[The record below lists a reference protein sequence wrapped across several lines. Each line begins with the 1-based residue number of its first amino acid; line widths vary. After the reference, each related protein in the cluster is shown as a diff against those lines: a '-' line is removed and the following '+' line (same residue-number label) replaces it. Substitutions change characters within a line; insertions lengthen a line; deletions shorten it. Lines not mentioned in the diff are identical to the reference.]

1 MRGKK
6 GTPRASGPHPPQ
18 PPLLPSPHGPGP
30 RILLTGPSV
39 IMGNNPGS
47 VWFSPD
53 PFCHFL
59 FEGRAR
65 LAALGQSLPPCCS
78 ENPEPVRRVWPKL
91 CLVARASSHTAHFC
105 LPQVG
110 SAGARPEVAG
120 GRCSEGPCE
129 YLGTPGFAAPTT
141 GEGKEGAGVPGV
153 PSPCSLSRSGG
164 VCRTGI
170 RGTAT
175 CPGAPGRGGRGRRPS
190 GLPGQRDGVQR
201 TLGSRRLVGIQGHQ
215 EWAAGR
221 HPILDLPHRLDPHR
235 AEGRSHGGGGRTQR
249 HLPPPPPGGAGP
261 PGPGRGARKAA
272 KKGEARPAQ
281 STLTRPRGGSPGRR
295 SHRGPAHPPGV
306 RLQGPLLPEPQ
317 SKTSARQ
324 ASTHLPCSPER
335 ACVRVCTRGVRGYTD
350 LCACVGA
357 CGSPRACAGPRVR
370 PGG

>member
-6 GTPRASGPHPPQ
+6 GTPGASGPHPPQ

-221 HPILDLPHRLDPHR
+221 HPIMDLPHRLDPHR

-249 HLPPPPPGGAGP
+249 HLPPPPPVQCWAPWDTQRRPKSSHKQGRASRAVSLDQASGRKPGKAQPQRASPSSRSQVAGP
-261 PGPGRGARKAA
+261 AV
-272 KKGEARPAQ
+272 
-281 STLTRPRGGSPGRR
+281 T
-295 SHRGPAHPPGV
+295 
-306 RLQGPLLPEPQ
+306 
-317 SKTSARQ
+317 
-324 ASTHLPCSPER
+324 
-335 ACVRVCTRGVRGYTD
+335 
-350 LCACVGA
+350 
-357 CGSPRACAGPRVR
+357 
-370 PGG
+370 